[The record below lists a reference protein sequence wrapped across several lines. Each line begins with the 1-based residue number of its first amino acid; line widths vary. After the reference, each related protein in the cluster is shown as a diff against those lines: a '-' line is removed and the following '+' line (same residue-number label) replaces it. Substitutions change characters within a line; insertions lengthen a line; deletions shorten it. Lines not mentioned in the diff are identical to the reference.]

1 MLSDRSG
8 FTLQGVLYRIGLMRM
23 KLLLTIMVC
32 SLLALTV
39 WSQDAPVRIQPVPGI
54 EVVPAQPP
62 PNFFP
67 GEDFPE
73 PPDMPP
79 EAWAEPGFGGEMFMP
94 AMPGRFQIVSAQIQ
108 QAGKSVPIVLKID
121 TQTGEVWQL
130 KVATVQ
136 RFHNGR
142 PETVTHMA
150 FEPLG
155 QDRGPRHDQG
165 RGDAPRRPNIDRAR
179 PDVDATV
186 GESVPV
192 PRFRPQP
199 VPVRPARDLNEPPPR
214 PRR

>member
-1 MLSDRSG
+1 
-8 FTLQGVLYRIGLMRM
+8 MRM

-39 WSQDAPVRIQPVPGI
+39 SAQDAPVRIQPVPGI

-73 PPDMPP
+73 LPDMPP
-79 EAWAEPGFGGEMFMP
+79 EAWGEPGFGGEMFMP
-94 AMPGRFQIVSAQIQ
+94 PMPGRFQIVSAQIQ
-108 QAGKSVPIVLKID
+108 QAGKPVPIVLKID

-130 KVATVQ
+130 KVTTVQ

-142 PETVTHMA
+142 PETETHMA

-155 QDRGPRHDQG
+155 QNRRPRQGQG
-165 RGDAPRRPNIDRAR
+165 RGDAPRRPNIERAR
-179 PDVDATV
+179 PDVDTDV
-186 GESVPV
+186 VEDVPV
-192 PRFRPQP
+192 P
-199 VPVRPARDLNEPPPR
+199 VHPARPEPGRRNLIEPETAPR

>member
-1 MLSDRSG
+1 
-8 FTLQGVLYRIGLMRM
+8 MRM
-23 KLLLTIMVC
+23 KPLLTVMGC

-39 WSQDAPVRIQPVPGI
+39 SAQDAPIRIQPVPGI
-54 EVVPAQPP
+54 EVVPASPP

-67 GEDFPE
+67 DEDFPE
-73 PPDMPP
+73 PPDMPS
-79 EAWAEPGFGGEMFMP
+79 EAWGEPGFGGEMFMP
-94 AMPGRFQIVSAQIQ
+94 PMPGRFQIVSAQIQ

-179 PDVDATV
+179 PDVDTTV
-186 GESVPV
+186 VEDVPV

-199 VPVRPARDLNEPPPR
+199 VPVRPAPDRRDLNEPPPR

>member
-1 MLSDRSG
+1 
-8 FTLQGVLYRIGLMRM
+8 MRM
-23 KLLLTIMVC
+23 KVLLNIMAC
-32 SLLALTV
+32 SLLVLIVSA
-39 WSQDAPVRIQPVPGI
+39 QDAPIRIQPVPGI

-62 PNFFP
+62 PDFFP

-79 EAWAEPGFGGEMFMP
+79 EAWGEPGFADEMFMP
-94 AMPGRFQIVSAQIQ
+94 PMPGRFQIVSAQIQ

-130 KVATVQ
+130 KATTVQ

-142 PETVTHMA
+142 PETETHMA

-155 QDRGPRHDQG
+155 QNREPRHDQG

-179 PDVDATV
+179 PDVDTTV

-192 PRFRPQP
+192 PRFGPQS
-199 VPVRPARDLNEPPPR
+199 VPVRPPPDRRDLNEPAPR